1 MSQTSAILSDLQEG
15 RILTP
20 LDALKRH
27 GVFRLA
33 ARVNDLR
40 EAGFPVQTETVEV
53 NGKRIAA
60 YWLPL
65 KEEQIELGFGA

>member
-15 RILTP
+15 RILTA
-20 LDALKRH
+20 LDALKSH
-27 GVFRLA
+27 NCFRLA
-33 ARVNDLR
+33 ARIADLR

-65 KEEQIELGFGA
+65 KEEQIELFA